1 MTQELT
7 IKIYADGA
15 EIDKMVEAYQSGKIT
30 GFTTNPSL
38 MKKAGITSYTEFA
51 EKAVAA
57 IPDLPISFEVFAD
70 DFVTMEQEAEK
81 IASFGKM
88 YM

>member
-38 MKKAGITSYTEFA
+38 MKN
-51 EKAVAA
+51 
-57 IPDLPISFEVFAD
+57 
-70 DFVTMEQEAEK
+70 
-81 IASFGKM
+81 
-88 YM
+88 

>member
-70 DFVTMEQEAEK
+70 DFVTIELK
-81 IASFGKM
+81 NR
-88 YM
+88 Y